1 MAAHRKPRRL
11 VPLVAALCVLVGAAV
26 GGYALTG
33 SSAPETVNLASASAA
48 SGQHVAVTACL
59 TPGKFT
65 RVSVTAGPKCPAK
78 SAPVHW
84 VAQSGPSAASG
95 QHVAVYACLASGK
108 LTRVSV
114 AAAPRCSAKS
124 VSVRWAAWSGR
135 SAASGQRV
143 TIYACLA
150 SGKLTRISVAA
161 APRCPAKSVLVR
173 WVAQSGPA
181 SSPSPMPRP
190 SSSSSSSP
198 SSPSSSPSS
207 PVPTTTSPSTV
218 PTTTSPST
226 VPTTASPSPVPSTTS
241 PSPVRT
247 TTSPSPTQTSTAPA
261 SSAWCSSA
269 PFGQSNTPDGRFDLY
284 NNEWNTSANP
294 GPQTICG
301 NSESDW
307 QVTSTQRAGN
317 TEVLTYPSVQLNYN
331 GGNGYPLS
339 KFTSMTSS
347 YAENMHA
354 VSGTDAEAAY
364 DIWLNGLNKEVMIWV
379 DNHGQAP
386 AGSKVATTTFS
397 GATWDLYETSDRSYL
412 AFVREGNA
420 SSGTVD
426 LLAALKF
433 LQGRGDLAAGDV
445 LWQVNF
451 GWEICSTAGAP
462 ETFTV
467 SNYSLTS
474 APSS

>member
-1 MAAHRKPRRL
+1 MAAHRKHGKL
-11 VPLVAALCVLVGAAV
+11 VPLVGVLCLLVAAAV
-26 GGYALTG
+26 GGYALAG
-33 SSAPETVNLASASAA
+33 NRAPEAANLASMSGA
-48 SGQHVAVTACL
+48 SGQQVTVYACVAS
-59 TPGKFT
+59 GKLT
-65 RVSVTAGPKCPAK
+65 RVSMAAAPKCPAK
-78 SAPVHW
+78 STLLHW
-84 VAQSGPSAASG
+84 AAQSGPAGASG
-95 QHVAVYACLASGK
+95 QQVTVYACLASGK

-114 AAAPRCSAKS
+114 AAAPK
-124 VSVRWAAWSGR
+124 
-135 SAASGQRV
+135 
-143 TIYACLA
+143 
-150 SGKLTRISVAA
+150 
-161 APRCPAKSVLVR
+161 CPAKSASLHWAR
-173 WVAQSGPA
+173 QSGPA
-181 SSPSPMPRP
+181 SLPSPAP
-190 SSSSSSSP
+190 SASSSSSSP
-198 SSPSSSPSS
+198 PPSPRPSASSSSPPS
-207 PVPTTTSPSTV
+207 P
-218 PTTTSPST
+218 
-226 VPTTASPSPVPSTTS
+226 VPTTASPSP
-241 PSPVRT
+241 
-247 TTSPSPTQTSTAPA
+247 TQTSTSPA
-261 SSAWCSSA
+261 SWAQCSSA
-269 PFGQSNTPDGRFDLY
+269 PFGQWTTPDGRFDLY
-284 NNEWNTSANP
+284 NNEWNTSYNP

-317 TEVLTYPSVQLNYN
+317 TGVLTYPSVQLNYN

-364 DIWLNGLNKEVMIWV
+364 DIWINGLNKEVMIWV

-386 AGSKVATTTFS
+386 AGSKVASTTFS
-397 GATWDLYETSDRSYL
+397 GATWDLYETSDRSYM

-426 LLAALKF
+426 LFAALQY
-433 LQGRGDLAAGDV
+433 LEGRGDLAAGDV

-467 SNYSLTS
+467 SNYSLSS

>member
-1 MAAHRKPRRL
+1 MP
-11 VPLVAALCVLVGAAV
+11 
-26 GGYALTG
+26 
-33 SSAPETVNLASASAA
+33 SAS
-48 SGQHVAVTACL
+48 
-59 TPGKFT
+59 
-65 RVSVTAGPKCPAK
+65 
-78 SAPVHW
+78 
-84 VAQSGPSAASG
+84 
-95 QHVAVYACLASGK
+95 
-108 LTRVSV
+108 
-114 AAAPRCSAKS
+114 
-124 VSVRWAAWSGR
+124 
-135 SAASGQRV
+135 
-143 TIYACLA
+143 
-150 SGKLTRISVAA
+150 
-161 APRCPAKSVLVR
+161 
-173 WVAQSGPA
+173 
-181 SSPSPMPRP
+181 SS
-190 SSSSSSSP
+190 
-198 SSPSSSPSS
+198 
-207 PVPTTTSPSTV
+207 
-218 PTTTSPST
+218 
-226 VPTTASPSPVPSTTS
+226 PSTTS
-241 PSPVRT
+241 PSPVQT

-307 QVTSTQRAGN
+307 QATSTQRAGN

-347 YAENMHA
+347 YAETMHA

-426 LLAALKF
+426 LLAALKY

-467 SNYSLTS
+467 STYSLTS